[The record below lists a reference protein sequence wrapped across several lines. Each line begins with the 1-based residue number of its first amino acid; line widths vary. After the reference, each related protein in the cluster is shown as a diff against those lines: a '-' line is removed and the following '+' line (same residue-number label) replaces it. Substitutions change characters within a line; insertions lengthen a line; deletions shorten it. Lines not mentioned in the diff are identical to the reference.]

1 MAVRDLR
8 YYSSKEAV
16 PALKACTEDAPNC
29 FSTTGNPELDAD
41 HLVAPWRPPVGYS
54 ADKAARDLEAVV
66 GAYKPG
72 QAGIDGGGFKI
83 ITSSTSGAEMASE
96 ALFYLYA
103 QFESLRQGYIDD
115 VEFAIVPSTNRAPGD
130 SGALEVLLRSS
141 SRLGYLDFTVN
152 AMRLNYVASRLRDKG
167 WAAPA
172 IDRKSHQDYFY
183 QNSQH

>member
-1 MAVRDLR
+1 
-8 YYSSKEAV
+8 
-16 PALKACTEDAPNC
+16 
-29 FSTTGNPELDAD
+29 
-41 HLVAPWRPPVGYS
+41 
-54 ADKAARDLEAVV
+54 
-66 GAYKPG
+66 
-72 QAGIDGGGFKI
+72 
-83 ITSSTSGAEMASE
+83 MASE